1 MNSLLW
7 CIRSLI
13 YGGKLGNLLSLGLL
27 FYLAVHSTM
36 FLSKSSQ
43 VSEYTAAQTSQV
55 IIVGDQTQS
64 SKSPESASVSSELSA
79 GESLLASKQDQEGS
93 LKQTLGDILKGPA
106 TGSQDDKKNSLKSF
120 VDEGFGE
127 SEDLRRLKLFARDS
141 PQAETGLD
149 TTSSQDLG
157 TAGSHSKPGQQNS
170 SDETS
175 LKLNTKNVLF
185 MSLSDFYK
193 ISKAMMTKSPEVI
206 TNTPHVLQPSE
217 IHNLPQSDPKLQT
230 FLTDARTLTF
240 FIIVAALGF
249 DKFCLLFYLLRSRF
263 PRELL
268 LFYTVH
274 SFSFLIFFLNLLP
287 GENRIVCTA
296 AFLCGLQY
304 FFYLVVLTN
313 TVLFLL
319 LVLAFLVFTVVF
331 ACFPNMQARL
341 RQRVARMERLI
352 EAAANN
358 EGFAARID
366 QNAPLS
372 PEEMMELT
380 SFVKT
385 DSFCAEFGEG
395 EISLAHLDSQNAS
408 NSYIELENLSKEGG
422 SQNRLFIYCLL

>member
-1 MNSLLW
+1 MNPLIW
-7 CIRSLI
+7 CIRSLV
-13 YGGKLGNLLSLGLL
+13 YGGKLGNLLSFGLL
-27 FYLAVHSTM
+27 LYLAVHSTM
-36 FLSKSSQ
+36 FLFKSNE
-43 VSEYTAAQTSQV
+43 VTEYTDGRASQV
-55 IIVGDQTQS
+55 IDTNSQS
-64 SKSPESASVSSELSA
+64 QPSKQAENPSISSQLSA
-79 GESLLASKQDQEGS
+79 GETLLGKDKGQEGL
-93 LKQTLGDILKGPA
+93 LKERLGDILKGP
-106 TGSQDDKKNSLKSF
+106 GDKSTDYKKDSLKLF
-120 VDEGFGE
+120 VDEGLGE
-127 SEDLRRLKLFARDS
+127 REDLRRLKLLARDS
-141 PQAETGLD
+141 AHLETGLYSTKSKALPIRNSD
-149 TTSSQDLG
+149 SNTS
-157 TAGSHSKPGQQNS
+157 QQS
-170 SDETS
+170 IADETS

-185 MSLSDFYK
+185 MSVSDFYK
-193 ISKAMMTKSPEVI
+193 ISKAMMTKRPEVI
-206 TNTPHVLQPSE
+206 TVNSNVLKPPGVRNSPPSG
-217 IHNLPQSDPKLQT
+217 QKLQT

-319 LVLAFLVFTVVF
+319 LVLAFLVFTVIF

-395 EISLAHLDSQNAS
+395 EISSAHLDSQNAS
-408 NSYIELENLSKEGG
+408 NSYIELANLSSDGL
-422 SQNRLFIYCLL
+422 SQNRLFIY